1 MLAATDAMGETCAF
15 MIEDHCLFPQNLQ
28 QRFSHNHE
36 QISKILKHHHPAKS
50 AINIISF
57 N

>member
-15 MIEDHCLFPQNLQ
+15 MFEDHCLFPQNLQ

-36 QISKILKHHHPAKS
+36 QISKIPKHHHPAKS